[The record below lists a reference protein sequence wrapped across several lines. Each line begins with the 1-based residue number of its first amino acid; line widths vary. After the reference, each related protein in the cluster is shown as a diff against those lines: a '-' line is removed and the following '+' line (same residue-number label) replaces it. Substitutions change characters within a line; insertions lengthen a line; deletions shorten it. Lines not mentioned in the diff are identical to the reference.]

1 MERGGGNRDTGR
13 SGVPLFVWSGER
25 VDIERRALIDDCELR
40 LEDDGRK
47 LSGVALRFNVRA
59 SDRPER
65 FAPGAFDL
73 EGADVILGSGHPAS
87 ERAIART
94 GGGLELSADDH
105 ALRFRA
111 VLPDTALARE
121 AVELVKARIFR
132 NVSVE
137 FKAIRERMIVGVREI
152 QKAILVGLVVLPRGS
167 YSTSEVDART
177 QIGWRRGRVWLQSRL
192 LSWRPLSGLMLP

>member
-111 VLPDTALARE
+111 VLPIRRWR
-121 AVELVKARIFR
+121 VKRSSWSR
-132 NVSVE
+132 
-137 FKAIRERMIVGVREI
+137 
-152 QKAILVGLVVLPRGS
+152 RGS
-167 YSTSEVDART
+167 SVTCRSSSKRSAN
-177 QIGWRRGRVWLQSRL
+177 G
-192 LSWRPLSGLMLP
+192 

>member
-1 MERGGGNRDTGR
+1 MNE
-13 SGVPLFVWSGER
+13 L
-25 VDIERRALIDDCELR
+25 ERRALTEDDCELR

-47 LSGVALRFNVRA
+47 LSGVALRFNVQAADRA
-59 SDRPER
+59 ER

-73 EGADVILGSGHPAS
+73 AGADVILGSGHPAS

-111 VLPDTALARE
+111 VLPDTRRARE
-121 AVELVKARIFR
+121 AVELVKAGVNR

-137 FKAIRERMIVGVREI
+137 FKALRERQVSGVREI
-152 QKAILVGLVVLPRGS
+152 QKAVLVGMVVLPRGAYADS
-167 YSTSEVDART
+167 SVQARNKQT
-177 QIGWRRGRVWLQSRL
+177 GWRMGRVWL
-192 LSWRPLSGLMLP
+192 

>member
-1 MERGGGNRDTGR
+1 MNE
-13 SGVPLFVWSGER
+13 L
-25 VDIERRALIDDCELR
+25 ERRALTEDDCELR

-47 LSGVALRFNVRA
+47 LSGVALRFNVQAADRA
-59 SDRPER
+59 ER

-73 EGADVILGSGHPAS
+73 AGADVILGSGHPAS

-111 VLPDTALARE
+111 VLPDTRRARE
-121 AVELVKARIFR
+121 AVELVKAGVNR

-137 FKAIRERMIVGVREI
+137 FKALRERQVSGVREI
-152 QKAILVGLVVLPRGS
+152 QKAVLVGMVVLPRGAYADS
-167 YSTSEVDART
+167 SVQARNKQT
-177 QIGWRRGRVWLQSRL
+177 GWRRGRVWL
-192 LSWRPLSGLMLP
+192 